1 MTRDR
6 LSWITL
12 SATAKINRLL
22 AAART
27 TSPIGT
33 FMSNFP
39 PDRQTPRL
47 LIITAALICLT
58 MLNPVLA
65 KASAQDTRT
74 EVFSGPQPDEKT
86 APLPIR
92 LALGTKA
99 GSDFDPVTTASPKPL
114 LLIFVHDINR
124 QSISM
129 TRVLSGYAAS
139 RADADLQTS
148 VIFLADDLP
157 AMEAQIQRMQHALT
171 PDVPTGISIDGR
183 EGPGTWGLNRN
194 VTLTIVISR
203 ADKVVANY
211 ALIQPSLQADL
222 PRILKSLVAE
232 IGGELPP
239 LDKLPGMPQ
248 MTARSTAGSSV
259 PDMRALLTP
268 VIRRDAS
275 EEDVRMAAEKVA
287 ARAEADPAVRAE
299 LARISTTIVNSG
311 KLSSYGTS
319 TAQEYLKKWARQY
332 GSPAPKQTAPETPK

>member
-1 MTRDR
+1 MPVYPFCSRTHHLRF
-6 LSWITL
+6 
-12 SATAKINRLL
+12 SA
-22 AAART
+22 
-27 TSPIGT
+27 
-33 FMSNFP
+33 
-39 PDRQTPRL
+39 
-47 LIITAALICLT
+47 AALICLT
-58 MLNPVLA
+58 LLNFQLA
-65 KASAQDTRT
+65 AASAQDNTS
-74 EVFSGPQPDEKT
+74 EVFSGPQPGEKP

-92 LALGTKA
+92 LTLGTKA
-99 GSDFDPVTTASPKPL
+99 GTDFDPVTTAAQKPL

-139 RADADLQTS
+139 RTDAGLQTS
-148 VIFLADDLP
+148 VVFLADDLP
-157 AMEAQIQRMQHALT
+157 AMEAQVQRMQHALT
-171 PDVPTGISIDGR
+171 PDVPTGISVDGR

-203 ADKVVANY
+203 ADKVSANY

-232 IGGELPP
+232 IGGELPQ
-239 LDKLPGMPQ
+239 LDKLPGMPP
-248 MTARSTAGSSV
+248 MTARSTAGGTV

-268 VIRRDAS
+268 VIRKDATA
-275 EEDVRMAAEKVA
+275 EEVRTAAEKVV

-299 LARISTTIVNSG
+299 LARISNTIVNSG

-332 GSPAPKQTAPETPK
+332 GSPAPKQPAPETPR